1 MEVVGVE
8 FRALNHHIAVA
19 KFLPLASGPSL

>member
-8 FRALNHHIAVA
+8 FLTLNHHIAVA
-19 KFLPLASGPSL
+19 KVLPHADGPHP